1 MIEKTPYENFQ
12 ELMDLLLSIDTTK
25 LISVD
30 YMTKGYDGSDGAIIL
45 DIYPKIKLY
54 SFTKDDKLSFRRLVE
69 NEESRL
75 KMYED
80 VVEEQKVILKKLK
93 KEILGEDGTEK
104 LFKKEAKKDESGQ
117 KEYKKGI
124 WRKDKK

>member
-1 MIEKTPYENFQ
+1 MDEKTPYENFQ
-12 ELMDLLLSIDTTK
+12 ELMDLLLSIDTTR
-25 LISVD
+25 LISVNHSTEGFEGD
-30 YMTKGYDGSDGAIIL
+30 DDSVIINMKYD
-45 DIYPKIKLY
+45 IKFY

-93 KEILGEDGTEK
+93 KEILGEDGTEEH
-104 LFKKEAKKDESGQ
+104 FEEEAKEDEGGQ
-117 KEYKKGI
+117 KGRKKGI
-124 WRKDKK
+124 WQKDKK